1 MEKEI
6 QDLEQINKI
15 IDTLFSV
22 LPVYLLVNG
31 KSQIVKIITNT
42 SQGLVI
48 KPPAVVPKGDKRVLT
63 ITNSGSVYIFIF
75 KKLGSQAGYELLK
88 PVQASTKK
96 AHRETERFD
105 LSAGNFRV
113 FATNIVKQG
122 EIGKYL
128 SGDSAKVSSI
138 TKNALAKIKHK
149 FSDVKIYVQERQD
162 HIMRLLSNY
171 DKAIFIPDA
180 DKPELVTEDYVPYNE
195 YVKLKSTYKNTEKYR
210 SEIAFPIKYRNY
222 TLIGYIHVLHKEPLE
237 LDAFNLI
244 KLSSSNI
251 KRELQNTG
259 IVQFSKEICNISDI
273 SESGLSFIHPPSIL
287 NNKLF
292 ITSEAILLDLV
303 FSEEHKVT
311 VRAIVRN
318 ITAQEKDF
326 RIGCQFYPQNEL
338 EMQAVREFLISKTK
352 QDLEAK
358 DSHITTH

>member
-22 LPVYLLVNG
+22 LPVYLLVDG
-31 KSQIVKIITNT
+31 KPQNVKIITNT

-48 KPPAVVPKGDKRVLT
+48 KPPAVVPPGDKRVLT
-63 ITNSGSVYIFIF
+63 ITNSGSLFIFIF

-96 AHRETERFD
+96 AQRETERLD

-113 FATNIVKQG
+113 FATSIVKQG

-128 SGDSAKVSSI
+128 SGDSAKVSNI
-138 TKNALAKIKHK
+138 TKNALAKLKHK
-149 FSDVKIYVQERQD
+149 FTDVKIHVQERQD
-162 HIMRLLSNY
+162 HTMRLLSNY
-171 DKAIFIPDA
+171 DKSIFIPDT
-180 DKPELVTEDYVPYNE
+180 DKPELVTEDYVPYDE
-195 YVKLKSTYKNTEKYR
+195 YVKLKNTYKNTEKYR

-222 TLIGYIHVLHKEPLE
+222 TLIGYIHVLNKEPLGLE
-237 LDAFNLI
+237 AFNLI

-251 KRELQNTG
+251 KRELQTAG

-273 SESGLSFIHPPSIL
+273 SESGLSFIHPPSLL

-292 ITSEAILLDLV
+292 IIGEAILLDLV
-303 FSEEHKVT
+303 FSEEQKIT

-326 RIGCQFYPQNEL
+326 RIGCQFYPQNES
-338 EMQAVREFLISKTK
+338 EMQGVREFLITKTK
-352 QDLEAK
+352 LELEAK
-358 DSHITTH
+358 EKQSSAY